1 MSVNTMA
8 NLLVTGGAGFIGAN
22 FVHHWLGRHA
32 SDRVVV
38 LDVLSYAGNLEN
50 LASLQ
55 NDARLR
61 FVRGDICET
70 SQVLALL
77 REERIDTV
85 VHFAAQSHVDR
96 SIVAPDEFIRS
107 NVLGTHSLLEA
118 TRAAWWHDGRFVDG
132 VRFHHVSTDEVYG
145 TLANGDAAFTELH
158 PYRPNSPYAASKAA
172 SDHLVRACFHTYGL
186 PVTTSHCSNNY
197 GPFQFPEK
205 LIPLMVVNALR
216 GQPLPVYG
224 RGENIRDWLHVS
236 DHCSAIE
243 QVLERGRAGETYNFG
258 GNSERRNI
266 DVVQA
271 LCGILDALFAQDP
284 ALRVAYPECP
294 AAQGLRCE
302 SLLRFVTDRPGHD
315 WRYAIDASRAA
326 SELDYS
332 PGETLDSGLRQ
343 TVRWYLDHAAWWR
356 AVLDGSYR
364 TPGGR

>member
-1 MSVNTMA
+1 VNA
-8 NLLVTGGAGFIGAN
+8 VPSLLVTGGAGFIGAN
-22 FVHHWLGRHA
+22 FVHHWLGRRP

-38 LDVLSYAGNLEN
+38 LDVLGYAGNPEN
-50 LASLQ
+50 LASMKH
-55 NDARLR
+55 DPRLR
-61 FVRGDICET
+61 LVCGDICDT
-70 SQVLALL
+70 SRVVALL

-96 SIVAPDEFIRS
+96 SIAAPDEFIRS

-118 TRAAWWHDGRFVDG
+118 TREAWSRDGRFSEG
-132 VRFHHVSTDEVYG
+132 TRFHHVSTDEVYG
-145 TLANGDAAFTELH
+145 TLGTGDAAFTELH

-205 LIPLMVVNALR
+205 LIPLMIVNALR

-236 DHCSAIE
+236 DHCRAIE
-243 QVLERGRAGETYNFG
+243 HVLERGRPGETYNFG

-271 LCGILDALFAQDP
+271 LCEILDAQFAQDP
-284 ALRVAYPECP
+284 ALRAAYPECP
-294 AAQGLRCE
+294 AARGVRCE

-326 SELDYS
+326 AELGFRPSESLD
-332 PGETLDSGLRQ
+332 TGLRK

-364 TPGGR
+364 TPSGAG